1 MINIVNASCKVAEL
15 PQRLLRR
22 VAVSLSQNETI
33 LLRVLLAAEGVPG
46 PFRPQEDVDEKASD
60 PAKKRIAKRRVP
72 ASCVRCATAQIIAK
86 HARRTGQPAVVTI
99 AADGQPTRATN
110 RGAGSPDGRPALSRP

>member
-72 ASCVRCATAQIIAK
+72 ASCALRHSADHSKARATDGAARSRNDRCGWPADACDEP
-86 HARRTGQPAVVTI
+86 RSGQP
-99 AADGQPTRATN
+99 
-110 RGAGSPDGRPALSRP
+110 